1 MRPITEGEIRACF
14 INCSK
19 GEAQRLNLPRDFAET
34 AWVWDDLDFFGW
46 RDPGAPERGYLVVE
60 RECESGDR
68 DGDGVGNGGGVR
80 RRLVGI
86 SLRAASGAGRGFTA
100 RSICTI
106 CKTTRTGGGV
116 ALLSA
121 RRAGESGRNGNTVG
135 QYICSDLACPLYARG
150 RKISAGTLLD
160 ETLDLDSRI
169 ERVRKGVDAF
179 LARVTA

>member
-1 MRPITEGEIRACF
+1 MRPIGESEIRASF
-14 INCSK
+14 VNCSK
-19 GEAQRLNLPRDFAET
+19 GEARRLGLPRDFAEFPAS
-34 AWVWDDLDFFGW
+34 AWADLDFLGW

-60 RECESGDR
+60 R
-68 DGDGVGNGGGVR
+68 GDGAQ

-116 ALLSA
+116 ALMSA

-135 QYICSDLACPLYARG
+135 QYICSDLACSLYVRG
-150 RKISAGTLLD
+150 RKVSAGSLLD

-169 ERVRKGVDAF
+169 ERVRKGIDAF
-179 LARVTA
+179 LARIIGDVAV

>member
-34 AWVWDDLDFFGW
+34 AWAWDDLDFFGW
-46 RDPGAPERGYLVVE
+46 RDPGALERGYLVVE
-60 RECESGDR
+60 RESG
-68 DGDGVGNGGGVR
+68 DGDGGGGGVG

-135 QYICSDLACPLYARG
+135 QYICSDLACSLYARG

-179 LARVTA
+179 LARVTG

>member
-1 MRPITEGEIRACF
+1 MRPISEREIRASF
-14 INCSK
+14 VNCSK
-19 GEAQRLNLPRDFAET
+19 GEAQRLGLPRDFAELS
-34 AWVWDDLDFFGW
+34 AWEDLDFLGW

-60 RECESGDR
+60 RGEGADR
-68 DGDGVGNGGGVR
+68 RFLGV
-80 RRLVGI
+80 

-116 ALLSA
+116 ALMSA

-135 QYICSDLACPLYARG
+135 QYICSDLACSLYARG
-150 RKISAGTLLD
+150 KKISAGSLLD

-169 ERVRKGVDAF
+169 ERVRKGLDLF
-179 LARVTA
+179 LARITADAV

>member
-1 MRPITEGEIRACF
+1 MRAITEGEIRGCF
-14 INCSK
+14 VNCSK
-19 GEAQRLNLPRDFAET
+19 GEAQRLGLPRDFAEFSDW
-34 AWVWDDLDFFGW
+34 ADLDFLGW

-60 RECESGDR
+60 RGEGADR
-68 DGDGVGNGGGVR
+68 RFLGV
-80 RRLVGI
+80 

-135 QYICSDLACPLYARG
+135 QYICSDLACSLYVRG
-150 RKISAGTLLD
+150 KKVSAGTLLD

-169 ERVRKGVDAF
+169 ARVRKGVDAF
-179 LARVTA
+179 LGRIIAA

>member
-1 MRPITEGEIRACF
+1 MRPMAESEIRKSF

-19 GEAQRLNLPRDFAET
+19 GEALRLGLPRDFAELPW
-34 AWVWDDLDFFGW
+34 ADLDFLGW

-60 RECESGDR
+60 RGD
-68 DGDGVGNGGGVR
+68 
-80 RRLVGI
+80 RLVGI
-86 SLRAASGAGRGFTA
+86 SLRTASTAGRGFTA

-135 QYICSDLACPLYARG
+135 QYICSDLACSLYARG
-150 RKISAGTLLD
+150 RKISAGSLLD

-169 ERVRKGVDAF
+169 ERVRKGLELF
-179 LARVTA
+179 LERITAESR

>member
-1 MRPITEGEIRACF
+1 MRPMAESEIRKSF

-19 GEAQRLNLPRDFAET
+19 GEALRLGLPRDFAELPW
-34 AWVWDDLDFFGW
+34 ADLDFLGW

-60 RECESGDR
+60 R
-68 DGDGVGNGGGVR
+68 GG
-80 RRLVGI
+80 RLVGV
-86 SLRAASGAGRGFTA
+86 SLRTASAAGRGFTA

-135 QYICSDLACPLYARG
+135 QYICSDLACSLYARG
-150 RKISAGTLLD
+150 RKISAGSLLD

-169 ERVRKGVDAF
+169 ERVRKGLELF
-179 LARVTA
+179 LERITAESR